1 MKKLLFLIIIC
12 ISSQISL
19 AQDTIYDRKNYNIL
33 AKVIEITKSDIKY
46 RRFDNPDG
54 PIYNISKSEVSFI
67 KYENGLIEDYRNIS
81 EPYKPTRKE
90 KRPENKWIP
99 KGDKIIST
107 GFWAFSE
114 PDFVIYGSGW
124 DEKTKGPVLGT
135 FINFEKLYAENKI
148 GLSIS
153 PFIGFNR
160 KAYGSGFGLSFYPK
174 NYGRAQ
180 FKIGPQYVFSVQDY
194 WERHYDSE
202 NQYYKTTQFQT
213 TLSHLLFNLGIN
225 INASENWVISNN
237 FGFGMTVGNSNYRN
251 YFDQPFHRSNSA
263 IENPV
268 FSFRIGL
275 GYRFK

>member
-1 MKKLLFLIIIC
+1 MKKLLFLIIIG
-12 ISSQISL
+12 ISSQVAL

-46 RRFDNPDG
+46 RRFDNPNG
-54 PIYNISKSEVSFI
+54 PIYNISKSEVSYI
-67 KYENGLIEDYRNIS
+67 KYENGLMEDYRNIA
-81 EPYKPTRKE
+81 EPYKPTRRE
-90 KRPENKWIP
+90 KRPENRWTP

-107 GFWAFSE
+107 GFWAFSA
-114 PDFVIYGSGW
+114 PDLMIYSSGW
-124 DEKTKGPVLGT
+124 DEKAKEPVLAT
-135 FINFEKLYAENKI
+135 YFNFEKLYAENRI

-160 KAYGSGFGLSFYPK
+160 KAYGSGLGLSFYPK

-213 TLSHLLFNLGIN
+213 TLSHLLFNLGII
-225 INASENWVISNN
+225 INASENWVINNN
-237 FGFGMTVGNSNYRN
+237 FGFGMNVGNSNYRDN
-251 YFDQPFHRSNSA
+251 FDQPYHQSNSA